1 MKSNKLLLASCR
13 KQTGFY
19 LLLLLMAITTAACL
33 KSKDL
38 EFTPHISHISPNA
51 VAKGAT
57 LLIRGENFVFSNATT
72 SVKLTMEGPQLYELD
87 GVSLLSYVKNNEI
100 RLPMPE
106 LQPGMY
112 NVYLTVLDR
121 QGNRR
126 SNTVHIQVLEIGVS
140 EISPARAVVGTE
152 ITIRGTA
159 LKNTKKVLFAGLNHQ
174 QLEAI
179 PVVPP
184 TNEEVRVVI
193 PQGAIPGPIS
203 LSAANFII
211 QGPEYHVALPA
222 PAISDISDL
231 NVMPG
236 DKISIN
242 GANFGPAK
250 PNDFTPFP
258 YSRKVLFRAE
268 NGGQIEGILS
278 NGPDE
283 NTDSKTTVYVPLGAA
298 SGPLELEI
306 DGIKASNSPQLTITP
321 VQINHGMA
329 FYDNNNVYLAAME
342 NGASRFFKLFSSSG
356 FIFEAIHADPQSRK
370 IYFNLDNVVSSINF
384 DGSDLTTVAAGS
396 ASKFYNYRNK
406 VYYLTSDKRV
416 ISTEGEQI
424 AQLPDNNVLH
434 YDLDLGTGFAYGVRT
449 DYNTGMNEIFRVNLE
464 TGEERP
470 IYQDLASAMG
480 IADIRVHNNQ
490 IYLNYRN
497 SIVTARID
505 GTGPIET
512 IVSDLQYASNLAID
526 LRSNRLVFV
535 DGQVIYSSALD
546 GSDKQV
552 VFNTRSDHPFLS
564 GLYSYSFF

>member
-1 MKSNKLLLASCR
+1 MKSNISLFASCH
-13 KQTGFY
+13 KWGGFFS
-19 LLLLLMAITTAACL
+19 LLLLMTIMSAACL

-72 SVKLTMEGPQLYELD
+72 TVKLTMEGPQLYELD

-100 RLPMPE
+100 RFPMPE

-112 NVYLTVLDR
+112 SVYLTVLDR

-126 SNTVHIQVLEIGVS
+126 SNTVHIQVLEVGVS
-140 EISPARAVVGTE
+140 EISPERAVAGTE

-159 LKNTKKVLFAGLNHQ
+159 LKNTTKVLFTGLNYQ
-174 QLEAI
+174 QVEAI

-184 TNEEVRVVI
+184 TNEEIRVVI

-222 PAISDISDL
+222 PAILDISGTNL
-231 NVMPG
+231 KPG
-236 DKISIN
+236 DKISIS

-250 PNDFTPFP
+250 PNDWTPYP
-258 YSRKVLFRAE
+258 YSRRVLFQAE
-268 NGGQIEGILS
+268 NGGQVEGILS
-278 NGPDE
+278 NAPDE
-283 NTDSKTTVYVPLGAA
+283 NTDTKTTVYVPLGAT

-356 FIFEAIHADPQSRK
+356 FIAQAIHADPQSRK
-370 IYFNLDNVVSSINF
+370 IYFNLDNEVSSITF
-384 DGSDLTTVAAGS
+384 DGSDLTTVASGS

-424 AQLPDNNVLH
+424 AQLPDNDVLN
-434 YDLDLGTGFAYGVRT
+434 YELDLGTGFAYGVRI
-449 DYNTGMNEIFRVNLE
+449 DYNTGMNKIFRVNLE
-464 TGEERP
+464 TGEERA
-470 IYQDLASAMG
+470 IYQDLAPAMG
-480 IADIRVHNNQ
+480 IEDIRVHNNQ

-512 IVSDLQYASNLAID
+512 VVPDLQYAANLTID
-526 LRSNRLVFV
+526 LRSNRLVFI
-535 DGQVIYSSALD
+535 DGGVIYSSALD
-546 GSDKQV
+546 GSDKRI
-552 VFNTRSDHPFLS
+552 VFNTQSDHPFLS
-564 GLYSYSFF
+564 GLYSYSLF